1 MTPFHIHSP
10 ITFSGSNNSRCK
22 VTTPCNGFYPHWLSD
37 MKFALLAIIW
47 WARVVPTHLLPKK
60 MDLQSIAV
68 ADLLLTHIKF
78 IAFLYLQAAFT
89 LDVNGSGSVYSRKD

>member
-1 MTPFHIHSP
+1 MEGLEPSIPILKVWCLTAWLHSDIIPAVTAHPVKWIHLNF
-10 ITFSGSNNSRCK
+10 TK
-22 VTTPCNGFYPHWLSD
+22 
-37 MKFALLAIIW
+37 W

-60 MDLQSIAV
+60 ANLQSAAV
-68 ADLLLTHIKF
+68 ADLLLIHIKF